1 MTLNLM
7 SKKIFMEWR
16 DGKLVKVGETDW
28 KVNPNL
34 KEDVEALERA
44 TIDRGRMRESE
55 ETSVEEER

>member
-1 MTLNLM
+1 MTLNLL
-7 SKKIFMEWR
+7 SKKIFVVLK
-16 DGKLVKVGETDW
+16 DGKLVKVGETEW

-44 TIDRGRMRESE
+44 TIDRRRMRESE